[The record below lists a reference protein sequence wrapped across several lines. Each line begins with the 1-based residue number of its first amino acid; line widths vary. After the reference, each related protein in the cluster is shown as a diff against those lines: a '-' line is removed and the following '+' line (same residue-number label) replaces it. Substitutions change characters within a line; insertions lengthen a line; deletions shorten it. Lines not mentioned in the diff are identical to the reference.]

1 MLKKILL
8 YTVVV
13 VLLAIVSVF
22 IYVSLTWDKKY
33 NDWPAPALQ
42 SSTDSTVIA
51 RGRYLVTGPAHCV
64 SCHVSTI
71 QEMEDSDK
79 GLPIPLKGGIG
90 LPMGPLGKIFARNLT
105 PDKNTGIGR
114 YTDEQVFRMMR
125 HGIRPDGT
133 ASMPLLMPF
142 WKMADDDLIAVVS
155 YLRSME
161 PVENNVPANDWTFV
175 GKAVRS
181 LTSTFKPI
189 ENPDAPKVAP
199 PMAPPSIARGEYLAR
214 NVTNCIACHTPRDM
228 TTFEAIGPEFSG
240 GMEFEPWPE
249 LSKHFDIDTTL
260 WVRSPNITP
269 DPGGVLAKFKTP
281 GDFIK
286 RFRQGRAIPISPMD
300 WGPFSRISDEDLT
313 SIWMFLNN
321 LKPVE
326 HEVGDITFKEK
337 GE

>member
-8 YTVVV
+8 YTVAVI
-13 VLLAIVSVF
+13 LLAIVSVF
-22 IYVSLTWDKKY
+22 IYVSQTWDKKY
-33 NDWPAPALQ
+33 NDWPAPALS
-42 SSTDSTVIA
+42 SSTDSAVIA
-51 RGRYLVTGPAHCV
+51 RGRYLVTGPAHCNG
-64 SCHVSTI
+64 CHVSSI
-71 QEMEDSDK
+71 QDMEDSEK
-79 GLPIPLKGGIG
+79 GMPIPLKGGVGIPLG
-90 LPMGPLGKIFARNLT
+90 PMGTIYSRNLT

-161 PVENNVPANDWTFV
+161 PVENTVPENEWTFV

-199 PMAPPSIARGEYLAR
+199 PMSPPSLERGEYLAV
-214 NVTNCIACHTPRDM
+214 NVTNCVACHTPRDL
-228 TTFEAIGPEFSG
+228 TTFEATGPEFSG

-249 LSKHFDIDTTL
+249 FSKHFSIDTTL
-260 WVRSPNITP
+260 WVRAPNITP
-269 DPGGVLAKFKTP
+269 HPGGVLAKFKTP
-281 GDFIK
+281 EDFIK

-313 SIWMFLNN
+313 SIYMYLNS
-321 LKPVE
+321 LAPVE
-326 HEVGDITFKEK
+326 HEVGDITFKK
-337 GE
+337 DGE

>member
-1 MLKKILL
+1 MIKKIIL
-8 YTVVV
+8 YTLGIILL
-13 VLLAIVSVF
+13 VLVSAF
-22 IYVSLTWDKKY
+22 IYVSLTWDRKY
-33 NDWPAPALQ
+33 DDWPSPALT
-42 SSTDSTVIA
+42 SSTDSAVIA

-64 SCHVSTI
+64 SCHVYTI
-71 QEMEDSDK
+71 QDFEVSDQ
-79 GLPIPLKGGIG
+79 GMPIPLKGG
-90 LPMGPLGKIFARNLT
+90 LSLHLGPLGMMKARNLT
-105 PDKNTGIGR
+105 PDKTTGIGR
-114 YTDEQVFRMMR
+114 YTDGQIFRMMR

-133 ASMPLLMPF
+133 ASLPLLMPF
-142 WKMADDDLIAVVS
+142 WSMADDDLIAVVS

-161 PVENNVPANDWTFV
+161 PVENNVPENQWTFV

-189 ENPDAPKVAP
+189 ENPNATKVAP
-199 PMAPPSIARGEYLAR
+199 PMTPSSIERGEYLAR
-214 NVTNCIACHTPRDM
+214 YVTNCIACHTPRDL

-249 LSKHFDIDTTL
+249 LNKHFKMDTTL
-260 WVRSPNITP
+260 WLRAPNITP
-269 DPGGVLAKFKTP
+269 HPGGVFAKYKTP
-281 GDFIK
+281 EDFIN

-326 HEVGDITFKEK
+326 NNVGEIMFKKEA
-337 GE
+337 E